1 MHKYPMSFKVT
12 ALAASG
18 MQTKWETNSEAFA
31 TPLVMAIPPEFDG
44 PGGGFSPE
52 DLYAMA
58 LQNCFLATFKVFAE
72 KSRLAYGNIKI
83 ETELLVDRDEAGRP
97 WMAKCRLKVS
107 LDQCQQFENAQR
119 ILQKTSE
126 SCMILNSVKTIKEFE
141 FHVHQ

>member
-1 MHKYPMSFKVT
+1 MNKYPMSFKVS
-12 ALAASG
+12 ALATSG
-18 MQTKWETNSEAFA
+18 MRTKWETNSEAFI

-44 PGGGFSPE
+44 PGDGFSPE

-97 WMAKCRLKVS
+97 WMAKCRLNVS
-107 LDQCQQFENAQR
+107 LDQCQQIENAQR

-126 SCMILNSVKTIKEFE
+126 SCMILNSVKTVKEFE